1 MIISLIVLGIV
12 VCLALSFFF
21 SGSEV
26 AVVSANRYRL
36 RSLHDEGDASAGR
49 LLDMLG
55 ETQRLLVMVLIGTN
69 LGNVLTTLFFKL
81 MIERGWPGSFGP
93 GAEQPIISSE
103 LLCLLLLTPIMVVLA
118 EILPKALFRAH
129 ADALIAKVRPAL
141 LFGLFIFKPAI
152 VVIERLAR
160 FILSGVAE
168 EPHRAIRQLSR
179 QDILNLVSP
188 VQRAEAGAAEEE
200 GRTESATDQEPLGQ
214 TIVQQVGAEEE
225 SLLEKA
231 DERRMVE
238 NIIQLHETKA
248 SEIMTPLVELVAVD
262 LNRHD
267 LQSFKVMAQACGFSR
282 FPIYRDRIVNL
293 MGYIDIFRV
302 LHEDDGT
309 KQLQDFVEEPYFAPE
324 TKRVDDLLQ
333 EFLDRRIKNAIVVNE
348 YGGCS
353 GWISRE
359 DMLEEIVG
367 ELEDE
372 LDVPMPRIKENV
384 DGSFLA
390 EGRTE
395 INIINDFLGTN
406 FPEDDWET
414 LAGLILHEM
423 GHIPQT
429 GDSVIV
435 GGWRTTVTRMEGI
448 RIDEVRLEST

>member
-1 MIISLIVLGIV
+1 MIISLIVLGIII
-12 VCLALSFFF
+12 CLALSFFF

-36 RSLHDEGDASAGR
+36 RSLHEEGDATAGR

-55 ETQRLLVMVLIGTN
+55 DTQRLLVMVLIGTN
-69 LGNVLTTLFFKL
+69 LGNVLTALFFKL
-81 MIERGWPGSFGP
+81 MIEKGWPGSFGP
-93 GAEQPIISSE
+93 GAEPPIISSE

-129 ADALIAKVRPAL
+129 ADTIIAKVRPAL

-152 VVIERLAR
+152 FVIERLAR

-168 EPHRAIRQLSR
+168 EHRRAIRQLSR

-188 VQRAEAGAAEEE
+188 AQRTEAGAAEEE
-200 GRTESATDQEPLGQ
+200 GRAEPAAEEEPLGQ
-214 TIVQQVGAEEE
+214 TIVQQIGAEEE

-262 LNRHD
+262 LKRHD

-309 KQLQDFVEEPYFAPE
+309 KRLQDFVEEPYFAPE

-372 LDVPMPRIKENV
+372 LDVPTPRIKENV

-395 INIINDFLGTN
+395 IHMVNDFLGVS
-406 FPEDDWET
+406 FSEEDWET

-423 GHIPQT
+423 GRIPRT

-435 GGWRTTVTRMEGI
+435 GGWRATVTRMEGI
-448 RIDEVRLEST
+448 RIDEVRLERT